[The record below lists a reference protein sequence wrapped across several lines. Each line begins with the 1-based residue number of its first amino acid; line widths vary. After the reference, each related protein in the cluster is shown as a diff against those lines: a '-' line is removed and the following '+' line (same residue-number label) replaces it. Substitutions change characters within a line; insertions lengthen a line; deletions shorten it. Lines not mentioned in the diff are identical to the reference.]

1 MGEVVLVGRFI
12 KIVKDKKGF
21 TGLEAAIVLI
31 AFVTVAAVFS
41 YVMLGAGFFTA
52 QKGKQSVDT
61 GVKQASSSLELD
73 GQYIYLEANKT
84 GSDGDVKKIFFYVTL
99 SAGGTP
105 IDLDKTVLAIR
116 YQDKYGQI
124 PFGTMNKQDN
134 NTTVIY
140 NINRSAIDPKTGE
153 YNETNETGYLLW
165 WYEGIVYTD
174 SGNTFDNLLEKNEKY
189 KIKINLTQIN
199 ATNDYKY
206 PLPKTND
213 YLTIELKPSIGAPLI
228 INKQIP
234 PSLTKLTWV

>member
-1 MGEVVLVGRFI
+1 MDRRI
-12 KIVKDKKGF
+12 KIVRDRKGF

-52 QKGKQSVDT
+52 QKSKQSVDT

-73 GQYIYLEANKT
+73 GQYIYLEAKET
-84 GSDGDVKKIFFYVTL
+84 GSEGNVSKIYFYVTL

-116 YQDKYGQI
+116 YQSKYGQI
-124 PFGTMNKQDN
+124 PFGTLNDPTTN
-134 NTTVIY
+134 NTTIIY
-140 NINRSAIDPKTGE
+140 NINRSAIDPETG
-153 YNETNETGYLLW
+153 YYDDGKHTGYLLW
-165 WYEGIVYTD
+165 WYKGIVFTD
-174 SGNTFDNLLEKNEKY
+174 TGDTFDNLLEKNEKY
-189 KIKINLTQIN
+189 KIMINLTQIN
-199 ATNDYKY
+199 ATASYKY

-213 YLTIELKPSIGAPLI
+213 YLTIELKPSIGSPLI
-228 INKQIP
+228 INKQVP